1 VVYNKVGDLRSSITS
16 AFSYPFQP
24 LINYPPLLPLSIPI
38 LFIMFFS
45 FESLFLP
52 LSLTIIFFPKS
63 AQLPLPS
70 RSSNTTPAPTPVSPP
85 PHSPT
90 MVIAGVYLGSIMQ
103 PIIML
108 VIDPF
113 SLVVVI
119 LLVVP
124 LYPLIRSIFKAISL
138 SDMKSMIAFP
148 TIIVLQYVILFGS
161 DRLCRNKV
169 SSSTALESSMN
180 SYSELSSTH
189 SLIGTFGFSQRIVV

>member
-1 VVYNKVGDLRSSITS
+1 MVYNKVGDLRSSITS

-24 LINYPPLLPLSIPI
+24 LINHPPFLPFSIPI

-45 FESLFLP
+45 FESPTTSFP
-52 LSLTIIFFPKS
+52 SLSLTITFFPKS

-70 RSSNTTPAPTPVSPP
+70 RSSNATPAPTPVSPP
-85 PHSPT
+85 SHSPT
-90 MVIAGVYLGSIMQ
+90 TVIAGVYLGSIMQ

-108 VIDPF
+108 VIDSF

-148 TIIVLQYVILFGS
+148 TISQI
-161 DRLCRNKV
+161 
-169 SSSTALESSMN
+169 
-180 SYSELSSTH
+180 SYMFLANFQPNFRY
-189 SLIGTFGFSQRIVV
+189 LI